1 MEILEKTQIYV
12 KEKMCQNDVAH
23 DYNHV
28 MRVLNN
34 ANMIAKNYQKCDSFI
49 LKMTILLHDIEDKK
63 LKTATNSNVKK
74 FLESLN
80 LDNKIIDIILNNIAT
95 ISFSKNPNLN
105 NNISL
110 EAKIAQ
116 DADRLD
122 AIGAIGVART
132 FAYGGSKNHPFYD
145 TDDKY
150 PNTLQHFHEK
160 LFHLHNLLNTPE
172 AKEISKERTNFL
184 ITFYKQFCNEAG
196 LEINNIPSKLQ

>member
-1 MEILEKTQIYV
+1 MEILEQTQLYV

-34 ANMIAKNYQKCDSFI
+34 AQKISKNYPDCDLFI

-63 LKTATNSNVKK
+63 LKTSTNSNVKV

-80 LDNKIIDIILNNIAT
+80 LESYKIDMITSNINA
-95 ISFSKNPNLN
+95 ISFSKNPNIN
-105 NNISL
+105 MNISL

-132 FAYGGSKNHPFYD
+132 FAYSGSKNHSFYSI
-145 TDDKY
+145 DDKK

-172 AKEISKERTNFL
+172 AKKISKERTNFL

-196 LEINNIPSKLQ
+196 LEIINIPAEL